1 MHCPQ
6 APLSLLMQLPALLLD
21 FMASRRAGSELHC
34 EDFHPHKQPPD
45 CRDAYSDV
53 VWWSTS
59 TSFFTNS
66 VLTFLMV
73 SHTVWKTAPLE
84 SSALDVTT
92 LWRCF
97 APVDAY
103 QMHACGCK
111 LVVVY

>member
-1 MHCPQ
+1 MPI
-6 APLSLLMQLPALLLD
+6 PQLPALLLD
-21 FMASRRAGSELHC
+21 FMASRRAGMHLRC

-73 SHTVWKTAPLE
+73 STFSWPDVLCC
-84 SSALDVTT
+84 SAAMPP
-92 LWRCF
+92 
-97 APVDAY
+97 APVFSLACM
-103 QMHACGCK
+103 QFSCMH
-111 LVVVY
+111 

>member
-1 MHCPQ
+1 MLKVPHDNT
-6 APLSLLMQLPALLLD
+6 LMCDFLCKSQHFIVVQLPALLLD

-34 EDFHPHKQPPD
+34 EDFNPHKQPPD

-73 SHTVWKTAPLE
+73 RRSGFH
-84 SSALDVTT
+84 
-92 LWRCF
+92 
-97 APVDAY
+97 
-103 QMHACGCK
+103 
-111 LVVVY
+111 